1 MVLQVGDTLQNGKY
15 TIEHE
20 LGRGRFAITY
30 LANRTD
36 GKRQVIKIL
45 NPQVL
50 KELAALK
57 PPEHSRLK
65 EQFLKEAQI
74 LAKCNTSP
82 HIVKVST
89 LFQEGDVV
97 YLPMEYIDGN
107 SLSRRSLK
115 IMPEELALKYIRQIG
130 EALALVH
137 ANELTHCDIRP
148 DNIFLRSRQD
158 GLQDAVLADFGLALD
173 FDTKLTRTRE
183 RERADGFSAP
193 ELYTK
198 DRPIGACS
206 DIYSLAATLYD
217 LVTGVSPIGTKER
230 SGRKLESPRSKNNEV
245 SSATSRAILSGMEI
259 NPEDRPNSVEDWLD
273 LLPVAKSTVP
283 TDTSPKSKP
292 RNWQTIWMG
301 VSAIATIIGFIVAF
315 VVGIPALSTWHEQRQ
330 NPIPK
335 PTATP
340 ISGDRSTN
348 ATK

>member
-1 MVLQVGDTLQNGKY
+1 MVLQAGDTLQNGRY
-15 TIEHE
+15 TIKEE

-30 LANRTD
+30 LAHRTD
-36 GKRQVIKIL
+36 GESRVIKIL

-89 LFQEGDVV
+89 LFQESDVV
-97 YLPMEYIDGN
+97 YLPMEYVDGT
-107 SLSRRSLK
+107 SLSRREPK

-130 EALALVH
+130 EALTLVH

-148 DNIFLRSRQD
+148 ANIFLRSRQD

-183 RERADGFSAP
+183 RERIDGFSAP

-206 DIYSLAATLYD
+206 DIYSLAAC
-217 LVTGVSPIGTKER
+217 R
-230 SGRKLESPRSKNNEV
+230 R
-245 SSATSRAILSGMEI
+245 
-259 NPEDRPNSVEDWLD
+259 
-273 LLPVAKSTVP
+273 
-283 TDTSPKSKP
+283 
-292 RNWQTIWMG
+292 
-301 VSAIATIIGFIVAF
+301 
-315 VVGIPALSTWHEQRQ
+315 
-330 NPIPK
+330 
-335 PTATP
+335 
-340 ISGDRSTN
+340 
-348 ATK
+348 

>member
-15 TIEHE
+15 TIEQE

-30 LANRTD
+30 LAHRTD

-45 NPQVL
+45 NSQVL

-107 SLSRRSLK
+107 SLSRRSPK

-158 GLQDAVLADFGLALD
+158 GSQDAVLADFGLALD
-173 FDTKLTRTRE
+173 FDTRLTRTRE
-183 RERADGFSAP
+183 RERVDGFSAP

-217 LVTGVSPIGTKER
+217 LVTGVSPIGAKER
-230 SGRKLESPRSKNNEV
+230 LSMKLDSPRSKNPEV
-245 SSATSRAILSGMEI
+245 SSATNRAILSGMEI

-273 LLPVAKSTVP
+273 FLPVAKSTVS
-283 TDTSPKSKP
+283 TDTLQKGKP

-301 VSAIATIIGFIVAF
+301 VSAIVAL
-315 VVGIPALSTWHEQRQ
+315 VVGIPALLTWYEQRQ

-340 ISGDRSTN
+340 ISGDRSTK

>member
-15 TIEHE
+15 TIEEE

-107 SLSRRSLK
+107 SLSRRSPK

-148 DNIFLRSRQD
+148 NNIFLRSRQD

-183 RERADGFSAP
+183 RERVDGFSAP

-217 LVTGVSPIGTKER
+217 LVTGVSPIGAKER
-230 SGRKLESPRSKNNEV
+230 SSMKLDSPRSKNPEV

-259 NPEDRPNSVEDWLD
+259 KPEDRPNSVEDWLD

-283 TDTSPKSKP
+283 TDTPQKSKP

-301 VSAIATIIGFIVAF
+301 VSAVAAIIGFIVAF
-315 VVGIPALSTWHEQRQ
+315 VVGIPALSNWHEQRQ

-335 PTATP
+335 PTVTP